1 MPPQPADRKLDAGGC
16 DSVGLSAVK
25 HRRCRRSPGLQETEF
40 VQIITLSLKPDFRC
54 SISPQIEEDH
64 PQFDKNPLFG
74 YTKYDQLFLSL
85 SVNLMNLQ
93 LSQCLVDL
101 LGAKKAMIHTLNKN
115 HGAHWQFHQ
124 QGIYT
129 TSSFSAQ

>member
-1 MPPQPADRKLDAGGC
+1 LRRLIIRFADLLRLYLK
-16 DSVGLSAVK
+16 GLCHFFYCPIS
-25 HRRCRRSPGLQETEF
+25 
-40 VQIITLSLKPDFRC
+40 IITLSLKPDFRC
-54 SISPQIEEDH
+54 SISPQIEEDD

-93 LSQCLVDL
+93 LSQCMVDL
-101 LGAKKAMIHTLNKN
+101 LGARKAMIHTLNKN

-124 QGIYT
+124 QGICT
-129 TSSFSAQ
+129 TSNFSAQ